1 MHADLP
7 GAVEQLLRQNDLSPQ
22 HLNLELTERLV
33 MHAAAHVDAVIDTG
47 VAQIAALGVGLCLDD
62 FGTGYAS
69 LSYLQR
75 FPATSLKLDR
85 SFVQGMNES
94 KKGVGLIRAI
104 VTIAREFGM
113 RVVAEGIET
122 EAQLEQLREL
132 GCEYGQ
138 GYLFARA
145 LTAEQAHGFIAR
157 GFESAEQS

>member
-1 MHADLP
+1 M
-7 GAVEQLLRQNDLSPQ
+7 
-22 HLNLELTERLV
+22 
-33 MHAAAHVDAVIDTG
+33 
-47 VAQIAALGVGLCLDD
+47 DD